1 MFFRTKTSGPRTY
14 LQVVE
19 NRWEGGRSRQRV
31 VATLG
36 RLDQLQQSGQLD
48 ALLVSGARLAR
59 SVLVLS
65 EHAQGKLPTIS
76 VRHISPALVF
86 QRLWQL
92 TGCQH
97 VIQQLLKGRRFEFS
111 IERAIF
117 LTVLHRLFDPGSDR
131 AADKWKND
139 YEIEGCEDLQLHHLY
154 RAMGWLGDELSRKQ
168 QVDKTPFAPRCN
180 KDLIEEGLFA
190 RRRDLFTELQLVFFD
205 TTSIYF
211 EGQGGETIGQ
221 RGHSKD
227 HRPDLKQM
235 IVGAV
240 LDEEGRPICCELWP
254 GNTTDVTTLIP
265 VVDRLR
271 SRFGVTKVCIVADR
285 GMISKETIEELEKEE
300 RGWQYILG
308 ARMRSQNEVK
318 DEVLARAGRYRVVHP
333 ERQTS
338 ADPAPLKVKE
348 VQVKGRRYIVCL
360 NEDEARKDAADREAI
375 VASLQEKLRSGEK
388 SLVGNKGYRRYLSST
403 GPDHFQIDEAKI
415 KEEARY
421 DGKWVLRTNAD
432 LDAAEVALQYKRLW
446 MVEAWFRSSKSLLQT
461 RPIYHKCDE
470 TIRGHVFCSFLAL
483 VLRQEL
489 EVRLAKDDHNFEWA
503 DVIQDLDRLQMVEVE
518 QDGKRFLL
526 RSEVQGTCGT
536 VFRATGVAV
545 PPTVQ
550 QAKPDPAAPEPDPG
564 ATPRMRICK

>member
-76 VRHISPALVF
+76 VRHIGPALVF

-92 TGCQH
+92 TGCEH
-97 VIQQLLKGRRFEFS
+97 VIQQLLKGRHFEFA

-131 AADKWKND
+131 AADKWKESYQID
-139 YEIEGCEDLQLHHLY
+139 GCEDLQLHHLY
-154 RAMGWLGDELSRKQ
+154 RAMGWLGDELPRKEQ
-168 QVDKTPFAPRCN
+168 ANKTTFAPRCN

-190 RRRDLFTELQLVFFD
+190 RRRDLFTQLQLVFFD

-240 LDEEGRPICCELWP
+240 LDGQGRPICCELWP
-254 GNTTDVTTLIP
+254 GNTADVTTLIP

-285 GMISKETIEELEKEE
+285 GMISKETIEELEKPE

-338 ADPAPLKVKE
+338 EDPAPLKVKE
-348 VQVKGRRYIVCL
+348 VQVEGRRYIVCL

-403 GPDHFQIDEAKI
+403 GSDHFQIDEAKI
-415 KEEARY
+415 KQEARY
-421 DGKWVLRTNAD
+421 DGKWVLRTNTD
-432 LDAAEVALQYKRLW
+432 LDTAEVALQFKRLW
-446 MVEAWFRSSKSLLQT
+446 MVEAWFRSTKSLLQT

-489 EVRLAKDDHNFEWA
+489 EVRLAEDGHDFEWA
-503 DVIQDLDRLQMVEVE
+503 DVIQDLGRLQMVEVE
-518 QDGKRFLL
+518 QHGKRFLL

-536 VFRATGVAV
+536 VFRAAGVAV

-550 QAKPDPAAPEPDPG
+550 QAPPHPADPDRNPS
-564 ATPRMRICK
+564 ATPRM

>member
-36 RLDQLQQSGQLD
+36 RLDQLQESGQLD
-48 ALLVSGARLAR
+48 GLLASGARLAR
-59 SVLVLS
+59 SVLLLS
-65 EHAQGKLPTIS
+65 EHAQGRLPTIS
-76 VRHISPALVF
+76 IRHIGPALVF
-86 QRLWQL
+86 QRLWRL

-97 VIQQLLKGRRFEFS
+97 VIEQILKGRRFEFPL
-111 IERAIF
+111 ERAVF
-117 LTVLHRLFDPGSDR
+117 LSVLHRLFDPGSDR
-131 AADKWKND
+131 AADKWKED
-139 YEIEGCEDLQLHHLY
+139 YQIDGCEDLQLHHLY
-154 RAMGWLGDELSRKQ
+154 RAMGWLGDELPRKEQ
-168 QVDKTPFAPRCN
+168 ADKTPFAPRCN
-180 KDLIEEGLFA
+180 KDLVEEALFA
-190 RRRDLFTELQLVFFD
+190 RRRDLFTELRLVFFD

-221 RGHSKD
+221 RGYSKD

-240 LDEEGRPICCELWP
+240 LDGQGRPICCELWP
-254 GNTTDVTTLIP
+254 GNTADVTTLIP

-285 GMISKETIEELEKEE
+285 GMISKETIEELEQQE
-300 RGWQYILG
+300 RSWQYILG

-318 DEVLARAGRYRVVHP
+318 DDVLARAGRYRVVHG

-338 ADPAPLKVKE
+338 DDPSPLKVKE
-348 VQVKGRRYIVCL
+348 VRVEGRRYVVCL
-360 NEDEARKDAADREAI
+360 NEDEARKDAADRQAI
-375 VASLQEKLRSGEK
+375 VASLREKLEAGEK
-388 SLVGNKGYRRYLSST
+388 SLVGNKGYRRYLAAT
-403 GPDHFQIDEAKI
+403 GPDHFRIDEAKI

-421 DGKWVLRTNAD
+421 DGKWVLRTNID

-446 MVEAWFRSSKSLLQT
+446 MVEAWFRSCKSLLQT
-461 RPIYHKCDE
+461 RPIFHRCDE

-489 EVRLAKDDHNFEWA
+489 EVRLAKDGHDFEWA

-536 VFRATGVAV
+536 VFRAAGVAV

-550 QAKPDPAAPEPDPG
+550 QARPDPAASEPDPG
-564 ATPRMRICK
+564 ATPRM